1 MKKAIII
8 LIISLFTCTALF
20 AQEQAYEYKPLVEP
34 GKTWWYEAHRYIRE
48 EKRYAQVAFGIRLSE
63 IVNIDGVEWHACR
76 IVEPERRN
84 ETLDPIIAYLRQD
97 GTRVLYRPEQMSG
110 FENNTYNEI
119 LRYAYQYYVD
129 PAHIPAEGI
138 LVCDFAAEK
147 GSIMEILGCSQNMWD
162 ENGNLVYGFYYSKS
176 MVYDIKYITNT
187 GIQRKHILC
196 YDLYFWNYIDGI
208 GETGSNYSSL
218 FFAPR
223 FFTPGGEDA
232 RTWWF
237 MTLQGVVD
245 ADENLLWAADE
256 SIVHPWELAGT
267 DDAVADR
274 TTWSYADG
282 EIRCAADATI
292 RVLDTTGRE
301 TLAPV
306 RVAAGGTLK
315 PALDSGIYILEVTTD
330 AGRDVRKIA
339 R

>member
-8 LIISLFTCTALF
+8 LIISLFTCAALF

-129 PAHIPAEGI
+129 PAHLPAEGI

-176 MVYDIKYITNT
+176 MVYDVNYITNT

-256 SIVHPWELAGT
+256 SIVHPWELAGA
-267 DDAVADR
+267 DDAVTDR

-301 TLAPV
+301 VVAPTHI
-306 RVAAGGTLK
+306 AAGATMSLNLG
-315 PALDSGIYILEVTTD
+315 AGIYIVEAKSESGREVK
-330 AGRDVRKIA
+330 KIA
-339 R
+339 L

>member
-20 AQEQAYEYKPLVEP
+20 AQGQVYEYKPLVEP

-176 MVYDIKYITNT
+176 MVYDVNYITNT

-267 DDAVADR
+267 DDAVTDR

-301 TLAPV
+301 VVAPTHI
-306 RVAAGGTLK
+306 AAGATMSLNLE
-315 PALDSGIYILEVTTD
+315 AGIYIVE
-330 AGRDVRKIA
+330 AKSESGRDVKKIA
-339 R
+339 L